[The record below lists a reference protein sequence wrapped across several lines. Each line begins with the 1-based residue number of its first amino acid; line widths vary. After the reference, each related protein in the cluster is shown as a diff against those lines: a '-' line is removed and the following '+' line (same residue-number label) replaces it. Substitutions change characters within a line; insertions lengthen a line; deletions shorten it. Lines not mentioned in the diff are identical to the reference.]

1 MTPYNWGILGVGNIS
16 HKFAQGL
23 RGAEGAN
30 LYCVASRSKQKAREF
45 ADRYQIPAYYGSY
58 EELAKDPSVDI
69 VYIGTLHSVHC
80 ENTLLCLENKKAVLC
95 EKPFALNVEQVKR
108 MIASAK
114 KNNTFLMEAL
124 WTNFLP
130 SIHKV
135 RELLDTKALGEPIA
149 IKADFGF
156 NRPFDSN
163 HRFFMP
169 ELGGSSLLEIGIY
182 PVFLSLLLFGF
193 PDRYSAHSV
202 KSPTGTDITTGI
214 FLSWKSGRF
223 AQLTSSFAV
232 DLDTQAD
239 IYSTKGKITLHKR
252 FHMPT
257 KLTVTENDETR
268 EIPLEWRGNGY
279 NYEAEEV
286 MRCLSENRIE
296 SPSLTHEFS
305 LELMHLL
312 ETLVTSNASIPVK
325 PLR

>member
-1 MTPYNWGILGVGNIS
+1 MTQYNWGILGVGNIS
-16 HKFAQGL
+16 HKFVQGL
-23 RGAEGAN
+23 RDVVGAN
-30 LYCVASRSKQKAREF
+30 CYCVASRSKQKAREF
-45 ADRYQIPAYYGSY
+45 ADLYQIPTSYGSY
-58 EELAKDPSVDI
+58 EELVKDPLVQV
-69 VYIGTLHSVHC
+69 VYLATIHPLHC
-80 ENTLLCLENKKAVLC
+80 ENTILCLEHKKAVLC
-95 EKPFALNVEQVKR
+95 EKPFAMNALEASR

-124 WTNFLP
+124 WTNFMP
-130 SIHKV
+130 SILKV
-135 RELLDTKALGEPIA
+135 RELLEAKVVGEPIA

-156 NRPFDSN
+156 NRPFDGN

-193 PDRYSAHSV
+193 PDHYSAHSI
-202 KSPTGTDITTGI
+202 KSPTGTDVTTGI

-239 IYSTKGKITLHKR
+239 IYCTKGKITLHKR

-268 EIPLEWRGNGY
+268 EIPLAWKGNGY

-312 ETLVTSNASIPVK
+312 ETLITSNASIPVK